1 MYELCTE
8 RNGHGATWPFRS
20 VQSSYIVPDQTHD
33 PEVMVG
39 QILKIDSENSCP
51 FCVLSNLGNLE
62 LAGDTESTK
71 SFEPNS
77 VLSNF
82 ANPEGARIEEIP
94 RDFFILSDF
103 AKSEV
108 LQNEDV
114 CEGIEDFLPISIG
127 KVARIEDVYVG
138 FSDFCSIW
146 KF

>member
-1 MYELCTE
+1 MYALCTE
-8 RNGHGATWPFRS
+8 RNGHGRVWPFRS

-39 QILKIDSENSCP
+39 QILKIDSENSCL
-51 FCVLSNLGNLE
+51 FCVLSNLGNPE
-62 LAGDTESTK
+62 FSGNTKSSK

-82 ANPEGARIEEIP
+82 ANPEGVRIEEIP

-108 LQNEDV
+108 ARIEDV
-114 CEGIEDFLPISIG
+114 CEGIGDHKPFRIS
-127 KVARIEDVYVG
+127 KVVRIEDVYEG
-138 FSDFCSIW
+138 IDDF
-146 KF
+146 